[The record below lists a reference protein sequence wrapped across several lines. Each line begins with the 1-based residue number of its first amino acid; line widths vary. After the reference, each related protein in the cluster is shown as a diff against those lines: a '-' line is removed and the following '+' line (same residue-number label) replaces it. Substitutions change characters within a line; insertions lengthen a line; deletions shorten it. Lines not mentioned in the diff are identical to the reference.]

1 MSYVPSK
8 PQTWMRGRRNRD
20 IKRRDLERSQ
30 GFDMVECKKKK
41 EEKKE
46 WWLTQLEIAGDL
58 SYRVDLLK
66 FLHSL
71 T

>member
-1 MSYVPSK
+1 
-8 PQTWMRGRRNRD
+8 
-20 IKRRDLERSQ
+20 
-30 GFDMVECKKKK
+30 MVECKKKK